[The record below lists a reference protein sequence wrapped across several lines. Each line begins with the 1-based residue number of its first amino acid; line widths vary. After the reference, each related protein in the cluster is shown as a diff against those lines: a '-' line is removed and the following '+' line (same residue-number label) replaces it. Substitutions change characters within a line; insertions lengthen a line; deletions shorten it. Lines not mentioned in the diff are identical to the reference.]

1 MKLIVSNRAIINI
14 AAAAE
19 GAALILYASY
29 SRVLISKYY
38 FDLTADKYGIV
49 FLPELVTIVTTA
61 TLAARITRRIPTKRV
76 CQLGLGCSLVS
87 MVLLFTSAAP
97 AIHVADYP
105 VLLGSS
111 AFLGAGFGM
120 AIPALITYAVILT
133 RRPERPVLA
142 INALLA
148 AGVAVPPIFALAFT
162 TVPFWWGPAVLTAVL
177 ALLLIGSRRLPA
189 TGAADAAMQPLALR
203 APAWAKLYELLV
215 ILFGLC
221 AVMCVTW
228 SQPNV
233 SGSVHPYLTFKAL
246 VLGTFWAALVMLA
259 RVMFAMLDQMMSAG
273 LASAA
278 VFVLAGA
285 VVVFALIAHADTVAR
300 IGIWI
305 LAALACAALLP
316 LQSRAGTEDLTT
328 LSVALAGGIAILY
341 PLGLGLARASFGTL
355 RQDGLLPLMI
365 FGTVVILGVAACFLL
380 LRVLSPRQPYL
391 RRRGTR

>member
-19 GAALILYASY
+19 GAALIVYTSY
-29 SRVLISKYY
+29 SRILISKYY
-38 FDLTADKYGIV
+38 FDLTADKYGLV

-61 TLAARITRRIPTKRV
+61 ALAARITRRIPTKRV

-87 MVLLFTSAAP
+87 MVLLFMSAAP

-105 VLLGSS
+105 VLLASS
-111 AFLGAGFGM
+111 AFLGAGFGT
-120 AIPALITYAVILT
+120 AIPAVITYAVILT

-148 AGVAVPPIFALAFT
+148 AGVAVSPIFALAFT

-189 TGAADAAMQPLALR
+189 TGAADAAMQPSAPR
-203 APAWAKLYELLV
+203 APTWAKLYELLV

-228 SQPNV
+228 SQPNA
-233 SGSVHPYLTFKAL
+233 SGSAHPYLTFKAL
-246 VLGTFWAALVMLA
+246 VLGAFWAALVMLA
-259 RVMFAMLDQMMSAG
+259 RVMFALLDQMTSAG
-273 LASAA
+273 LASAG
-278 VFVLAGA
+278 VFVLAGG
-285 VVVFALIAHADTVAR
+285 VVVFALIANADTVAR

-341 PLGLGLARASFGTL
+341 PLGLGLARASLGTL
-355 RQDGLLPLMI
+355 RQDGLRPLMI
-365 FGTVVILGVAACFLL
+365 FGTVVILGVAASLLL